1 MTTQA
6 RELAK
11 IVTNAGDINL
21 VDDISLASDGAVLNF
36 GADNDVTLTHV
47 ADTALLLNSS
57 RQLQFGDSGTYI
69 HQSADGV
76 LDLVADT
83 EIEINATTVD
93 INNTNC
99 NIDGTLTVNNLT
111 VNGTT
116 SGISSSPAADDIST
130 GDAAV
135 TIGTSSGSITLDSPA
150 DIILDADSDSIK
162 FKDGGTEYGKIY
174 GASDN
179 FYLNAATQDKDI
191 IFVGDDGGSSVTALT
206 LDMSE
211 GGIAE
216 FAAQIRAPSQATSAP
231 TFAFTNDTDTG
242 ISRPTTN
249 ALNLITAGSERVR
262 ITSAGNV
269 IVGATSDSAAGGKF
283 QIQATKSLTA
293 GIPLGMLTIE
303 DTASMAAGVGG
314 SIVFTGAYLS
324 DGTKTS
330 LASIE
335 GYKENGTS
343 GEYGGAMYFKTREDG
358 GNATEKM
365 RITSNKGVYFGG
377 TPYAATTYDHTAV
390 FTNNSVPNGVVVI
403 EDSDVSSGIG
413 NTCLNL
419 FFRDEDPATNAVF
432 IDFRD
437 GGGRVG
443 SVLHNDDGNG
453 VTYGTGSD
461 YRLKE
466 NVDYNWDGTTLLKQL
481 KPAKF
486 NFIGKPNTI
495 RQGFLAHEVMDIVPG
510 SVSGSKDQMEP
521 IGTIKDSNG
530 NTIHEGV
537 YEHFCKTDEG
547 QTWTQTGTQAEYQQ
561 LDYSRVVP
569 LLVKTIQELEARITT
584 LEG

>member
-76 LDLVADT
+76 LDLVSDT

-116 SGISSSPAADDIST
+116 SGISSGAAADDIST

-216 FAAQIRAPSQATSAP
+216 FAAQIRAPHRQHQHLHLLLLM
-231 TFAFTNDTDTG
+231 
-242 ISRPTTN
+242 I
-249 ALNLITAGSERVR
+249 
-262 ITSAGNV
+262 
-269 IVGATSDSAAGGKF
+269 
-283 QIQATKSLTA
+283 QIQGLVD
-293 GIPLGMLTIE
+293 LLQML
-303 DTASMAAGVGG
+303 
-314 SIVFTGAYLS
+314 
-324 DGTKTS
+324 
-330 LASIE
+330 
-335 GYKENGTS
+335 
-343 GEYGGAMYFKTREDG
+343 
-358 GNATEKM
+358 
-365 RITSNKGVYFGG
+365 
-377 TPYAATTYDHTAV
+377 
-390 FTNNSVPNGVVVI
+390 
-403 EDSDVSSGIG
+403 
-413 NTCLNL
+413 
-419 FFRDEDPATNAVF
+419 
-432 IDFRD
+432 
-437 GGGRVG
+437 
-443 SVLHNDDGNG
+443 
-453 VTYGTGSD
+453 
-461 YRLKE
+461 
-466 NVDYNWDGTTLLKQL
+466 
-481 KPAKF
+481 
-486 NFIGKPNTI
+486 
-495 RQGFLAHEVMDIVPG
+495 
-510 SVSGSKDQMEP
+510 
-521 IGTIKDSNG
+521 
-530 NTIHEGV
+530 
-537 YEHFCKTDEG
+537 
-547 QTWTQTGTQAEYQQ
+547 
-561 LDYSRVVP
+561 
-569 LLVKTIQELEARITT
+569 
-584 LEG
+584 

>member
-83 EIEINATTVD
+83 EIEINAT
-93 INNTNC
+93 NC

-179 FYLNAATQDKDI
+179 FYLNASTQDKDI

-249 ALNLITAGSERVR
+249 ALNIVTGGTERVR
-262 ITSAGNV
+262 VDAEGN
-269 IVGATSDSAAGGKF
+269 
-283 QIQATKSLTA
+283 
-293 GIPLGMLTIE
+293 IE
-303 DTASMAAGVGG
+303 FG
-314 SIVFTGAYLS
+314 SQKQNTNWSQFFNALS
-324 DGTKTS
+324 
-330 LASIE
+330 
-335 GYKENGTS
+335 
-343 GEYGGAMYFKTREDG
+343 
-358 GNATEKM
+358 GN
-365 RITSNKGVYFGG
+365 
-377 TPYAATTYDHTAV
+377 
-390 FTNNSVPNGVVVI
+390 
-403 EDSDVSSGIG
+403 
-413 NTCLNL
+413 
-419 FFRDEDPATNAVF
+419 
-432 IDFRD
+432 
-437 GGGRVG
+437 
-443 SVLHNDDGNG
+443 
-453 VTYGTGSD
+453 
-461 YRLKE
+461 
-466 NVDYNWDGTTLLKQL
+466 
-481 KPAKF
+481 
-486 NFIGKPNTI
+486 
-495 RQGFLAHEVMDIVPG
+495 
-510 SVSGSKDQMEP
+510 
-521 IGTIKDSNG
+521 
-530 NTIHEGV
+530 
-537 YEHFCKTDEG
+537 
-547 QTWTQTGTQAEYQQ
+547 
-561 LDYSRVVP
+561 
-569 LLVKTIQELEARITT
+569 
-584 LEG
+584 